1 MPVNTNT
8 NTNTNTMKINTSE
21 KPSFNRPDR
30 IIIAHSVQFPE
41 SGANLVHQSGRA
53 LSKWSQGLTVNV
65 YQFKGSKPHSWE
77 VYTDDEEQYAEGCLG
92 FRENTLEDFDG
103 AFSLPKKVMDVL
115 DALGYDTKS
124 MRESLS

>member
-1 MPVNTNT
+1 MTASTNT
-8 NTNTNTMKINTSE
+8 NTNNTMKINTSE
-21 KPSFNRPDR
+21 KPSFNRPER
-30 IIIAHSVQFPE
+30 IIMGHSVHFPYA
-41 SGANLVHQSGRA
+41 GANTVSQSGRA

-92 FRENTLEDFDG
+92 FHENTLEDYDG
-103 AFSLPKKVMDVL
+103 CFSLPSQVMDVL
-115 DALGYDTKS
+115 DALGYDTQS